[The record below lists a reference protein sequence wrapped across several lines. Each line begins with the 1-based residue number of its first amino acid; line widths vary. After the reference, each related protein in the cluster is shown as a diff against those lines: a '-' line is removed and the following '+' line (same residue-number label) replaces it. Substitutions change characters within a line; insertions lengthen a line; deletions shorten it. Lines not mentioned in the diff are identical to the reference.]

1 MKESFFS
8 AKQIVAMAV
17 GTALYAALTIPFN
30 VFTIPGAG
38 GLIAVRPTV
47 AIPMLFGVVFGPI
60 TGFVSGLIGNILS
73 DFFSFGGFYWNWD
86 IGNGLLGLVPGI
98 AYFVIKR
105 TDWTKAKTL
114 VIVAVL
120 AVVASVVGIGFSA
133 MTDYIFQIG
142 LSTIDS
148 GNGQNSI
155 QPQVPTR
162 LTGLFLHQYCCM
174 LMQGQR
180 LDALEESSTK
190 IDDSNQIFSREYP
203 TP

>member
-30 VFTIPGAG
+30 GFTIPGAG

-47 AIPMLFGVVFGPI
+47 AIPMLFGFVFGPV

-86 IGNGLLGLVPGI
+86 IGNGLLGAVPGI

-114 VIVAVL
+114 AIAAVL
-120 AVVASVVGIGFSA
+120 AVIASVVGIGFAA

-142 LSTIDS
+142 LSTIDAALAEFYS
-148 GNGQNSI
+148 AAGTDAINGLI
-155 QPQVPTR
+155 
-162 LTGLFLHQYCCM
+162 LTPILLYAYARATAG
-174 LMQGQR
+174 R
-180 LDALEESSTK
+180 A
-190 IDDSNQIFSREYP
+190 RRV
-203 TP
+203 